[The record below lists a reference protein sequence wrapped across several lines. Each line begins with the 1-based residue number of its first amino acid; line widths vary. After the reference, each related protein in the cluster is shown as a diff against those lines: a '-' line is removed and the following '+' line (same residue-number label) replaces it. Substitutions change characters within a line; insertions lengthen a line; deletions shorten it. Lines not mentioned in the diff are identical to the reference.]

1 MEPVIALS
9 PWHRLKDVQ
18 KEQKLTEV
26 EKNAAALLSAVL
38 TPFPTPS
45 GPFLLLLSEGVWQL
59 ELKAAQLCLPTV
71 C

>member
-1 MEPVIALS
+1 MYRKSRSLQK
-9 PWHRLKDVQ
+9 WKKD
-18 KEQKLTEV
+18 
-26 EKNAAALLSAVL
+26 AAALLSAVL